1 MDVIP
6 IVDLEPWENGDAAA
20 RAGVARALDAACRNI
35 GFMQVV
41 GHGLPASVSQALR
54 RETEAFF
61 DLPLPQK
68 LACSPGP
75 TGFRGY
81 APLGSE
87 ALAYSLGV
95 APNAPD
101 LFEAFNVGPE
111 LVPDDD
117 WHRKAP
123 DGLFAPNIW
132 PAEMPALQ
140 AAVMAYFNAAMQVA
154 FRLTEVFAAAL
165 GLPEGWFR
173 PHVDRATL
181 ALRILNYERRPAE
194 APPRPGQMRMGAHT
208 DYGMVT
214 VLSADAVPGLQV
226 LAPDGCWLDVSPVP
240 GALLVNLGDMTAL
253 WTNDRWRSTLHRVVP
268 PPAGTD
274 GRAKRRSAAFFLDP
288 YYDALIECVPTCRS
302 STEAPRYA
310 PVVAGEHLIQKILGP
325 RLLAASRATNTAA
338 DRWGPSGRQ

>member
-6 IVDLEPWENGDAAA
+6 IVDLEPWEKGGAAA
-20 RAGVARALDAACRNI
+20 RASAARSLDAACRNI

-41 GHGLPASVSQALR
+41 GHGLPASVSEALR
-54 RETEAFF
+54 RETEVFF
-61 DLPLPQK
+61 QLPLQRK
-68 LACSPGP
+68 LACRSAP

-81 APLGSE
+81 TALGSE

-95 APNAPD
+95 EPNGPD
-101 LFEAFNVGPE
+101 LFEAFNVGPDF
-111 LVPDDD
+111 VPDDD

-123 DGLFAPNIW
+123 YGLFAPNIW
-132 PAEMPALQ
+132 PAEMPALR
-140 AAVMAYFNAAMQVA
+140 AAVMAYFDAVVHVGI
-154 FRLTEVFAAAL
+154 RLTEVFAAAL

-181 ALRILNYERRPAE
+181 ALRILNYERGPDE
-194 APPRPGQMRMGAHT
+194 TSPQPGQMRMGAHT
-208 DYGMVT
+208 DYGMLT
-214 VLSADAVPGLQV
+214 VLTADAVPGLQV
-226 LAPDGCWLDVSPVP
+226 LAPDGRWQDVSPVP

-288 YYDALIECVPTCRS
+288 NYDALIECVPTCRS
-302 STEAPRYA
+302 STKAPRYA

-325 RLLAASRATNTAA
+325 RLLATSRATNTAA